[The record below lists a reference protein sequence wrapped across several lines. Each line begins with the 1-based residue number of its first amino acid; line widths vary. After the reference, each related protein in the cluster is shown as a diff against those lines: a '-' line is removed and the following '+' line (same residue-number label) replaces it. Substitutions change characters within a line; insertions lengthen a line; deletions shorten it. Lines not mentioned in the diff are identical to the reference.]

1 MILLYLLD
9 VDIKGTLKIVY
20 GEVVGG
26 F

>member
-1 MILLYLLD
+1 MNLLYLLD